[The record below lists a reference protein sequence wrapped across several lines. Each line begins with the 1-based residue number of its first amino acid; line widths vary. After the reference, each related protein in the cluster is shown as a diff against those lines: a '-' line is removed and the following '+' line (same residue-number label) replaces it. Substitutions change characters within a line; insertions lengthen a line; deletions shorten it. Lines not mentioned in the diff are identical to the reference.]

1 MVALAPTRAA
11 AGPILVLPGTANQSV
26 QITSAQN
33 AGLTNPGT
41 LLASLTQ
48 LYSIASGT
56 SGTIIGAVTSAVYRN
71 SLGFL
76 DFYYQVT
83 NTTVSTNTNLSI
95 SGITGRNFGG
105 YSTSV
110 GYYSN
115 ASVFGGLFAAP
126 TAGVVPQS
134 ADRSADGNNVNIWFG
149 PPWGNKVFPGQT
161 SAVLQIATNARGWYW
176 GSATVQNHG
185 TATVRSF
192 QVPEPASAAVAL
204 LGFALLGLRRR
215 RS

>member
-11 AGPILVLPGTANQSV
+11 AAPVLVLPGTANQSV
-26 QITSAQN
+26 AITSSAN

-48 LYSIASGT
+48 LYSIASGAG
-56 SGTIIGAVTSAVYRN
+56 GTIVGSVTSAVYRN
-71 SLGFL
+71 SLGFV
-76 DFYYQVT
+76 DFYYQIT
-83 NTTVSTNTNLSI
+83 NTTASTNVNLSI
-95 SGITGRNFGG
+95 SGITARNFGG

-115 ASVFGGLFAAP
+115 ASVFGGLFGAP
-126 TAGVVPQS
+126 TAGVVPKS
-134 ADRSADGNNVNIWFG
+134 ADRSADGNNVNMWFG

-161 SAVLQIATNARGWYW
+161 SAILQIATNGRNWGW
-176 GSATVQNHG
+176 GSATVQNHSI
-185 TATVRSF
+185 ATVRSF